1 MYDYIFKGWSQPLLG
16 TFIVPI
22 GELLHKF
29 ADERRAEMEQSNVI
43 IQKLAALIDGAEAE
57 RNRREAEEKKRK
69 EEQKKKEEESLRKKQ
84 QNLPAEEAKSGSEML
99 SEIATER
106 TVDEEQK
113 AEERKP
119 RLSTVNITGK
129 LRERVI
135 SNKKDEASKK
145 IKADIKK
152 KKKAEAKRVKDLE
165 SLEQNNRYVGK
176 NLVMP
181 IYKYDDRLKIYREE
195 FVPPDT

>member
-22 GELLHKF
+22 GDLLHKF

-43 IQKLAALIDGAEAE
+43 IQKLSALIDGAEGE
-57 RNRREAEEKKRK
+57 RKRREAEEKKRM
-69 EEQKKKEEESLRKKQ
+69 EEKKKKEEEKQRKLQ
-84 QNLPAEEAKSGSEML
+84 LPAEEAKSGSEML

-106 TVDEEQK
+106 TVDEERN
-113 AEERKP
+113 EEEKKP
-119 RLSTVNITGK
+119 RLSNVNITGK
-129 LRERVI
+129 LRERVV
-135 SNKKDEASKK
+135 SQKKDEAAKK
-145 IKADIKK
+145 VKADIKK
-152 KKKAEAKRVKDLE
+152 KKKAEQKRLRDLE
-165 SLEQNNRYVGK
+165 NLEENNRYVGK